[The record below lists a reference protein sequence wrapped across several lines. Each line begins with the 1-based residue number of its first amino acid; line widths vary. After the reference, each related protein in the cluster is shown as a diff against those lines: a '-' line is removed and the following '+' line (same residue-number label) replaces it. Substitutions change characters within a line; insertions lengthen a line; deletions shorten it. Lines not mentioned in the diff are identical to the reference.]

1 MTAAVI
7 ALGAIIWLVLLLF
20 CLALV
25 RAAALG
31 DLLAAKRERTIAERL
46 SPPPVFRKRSRYK
59 KQARYAQLDTADLA
73 QALLELQE
81 GES

>member
-1 MTAAVI
+1 MS
-7 ALGAIIWLVLLLF
+7 G
-20 CLALV
+20 
-25 RAAALG
+25 
-31 DLLAAKRERTIAERL
+31 TIAERL

>member
-7 ALGAIIWLVLLLF
+7 ALGAIWLVLLLF

-31 DLLAAKRERTIAERL
+31 DRLAAKRERHDRRA
-46 SPPPVFRKRSRYK
+46 
-59 KQARYAQLDTADLA
+59 A
-73 QALLELQE
+73 
-81 GES
+81 

>member
-7 ALGAIIWLVLLLF
+7 ALGAIIWLVLLLL

-31 DLLAAKRERTIAERL
+31 DLLALHSVVTD
-46 SPPPVFRKRSRYK
+46 PVDGDGD
-59 KQARYAQLDTADLA
+59 Q
-73 QALLELQE
+73 
-81 GES
+81 GVVP